1 MISIIAAIGKNNEL
15 GKDNNLIWHIKG
27 DLAHFKE
34 LTMHKKIVMGAS
46 TYKSLPKKLEGRE
59 YIILSKS
66 LKNIDDA
73 QIYSNFDDLIEFLNT
88 LDEEIM
94 VIGGASI
101 YKLFLP
107 YAEVLY
113 LTEIEAEAE
122 ADVYFPEFD
131 QSKYTKTLSEENIE
145 DNIKYKFVTYVRL
158 NNER

>member
-34 LTMHKKIVMGAS
+34 LTMHKKIVMGAA

-66 LKNIDDA
+66 LSNIPDA
-73 QIYSNFDDLIEFLNT
+73 VVYQSFDDLLAYLNT
-88 LDEEIM
+88 LDEEVM

-113 LTEIEAEAE
+113 LTEIEEE
-122 ADVYFPEFD
+122 SNADVYFPEFD
-131 QSKYTKTLSEENIE
+131 KKDFTKTLIEEHV
-145 DNIKYKFVTYVRL
+145 DDDIKYKFVTYVRL
-158 NNER
+158 K

>member
-66 LKNIDDA
+66 LSNIPDA
-73 QIYSNFDDLIEFLNT
+73 VVYQSFDDLLAYLNT
-88 LDEEIM
+88 LDEEVM

-113 LTEIEAEAE
+113 LTEIEEE
-122 ADVYFPEFD
+122 SNADVFFPEFD
-131 QSKYTKTLSEENIE
+131 KKDFTKTLIEEHV
-145 DNIKYKFVTYVRL
+145 DDDIKYKFVTYVRL
-158 NNER
+158 K

>member
-34 LTMHKKIVMGAS
+34 LTMHKKIVMGAA

-66 LKNIDDA
+66 LSNIPDA
-73 QIYSNFDDLIEFLNT
+73 VVYQSFDDLLAYLNT
-88 LDEEIM
+88 LDEEVM

-113 LTEIEAEAE
+113 LTEIEEE
-122 ADVYFPEFD
+122 SNADVFFPEFD
-131 QSKYTKTLSEENIE
+131 KKDFTKTLIEEHV
-145 DNIKYKFVTYVRL
+145 DDDIKYKFVTYVRL
-158 NNER
+158 K

>member
-66 LKNIDDA
+66 LSGIPDA
-73 QIYSNFDDLIEFLNT
+73 QIYQSFDDLLAYLNT
-88 LDEEIM
+88 LDEEVMI
-94 VIGGASI
+94 IGGASI

-113 LTEIEAEAE
+113 LTEIEEE
-122 ADVYFPEFD
+122 SNADVYFPEFD
-131 QSKYTKTLSEENIE
+131 KKDFTKTLIEEH
-145 DNIKYKFVTYVRL
+145 DDDIKYKFVTYVRL
-158 NNER
+158 K

>member
-66 LKNIDDA
+66 LSGIPDA
-73 QIYSNFDDLIEFLNT
+73 QIYQNFDDLLVYLNT
-88 LDEEIM
+88 LDEEVMI
-94 VIGGASI
+94 IGGASI

-113 LTEIEAEAE
+113 LTEIEEE
-122 ADVYFPEFD
+122 SNADVYFPEFD
-131 QSKYTKTLSEENIE
+131 KKDFTKTLSEEHV
-145 DNIKYKFVTYVRL
+145 DDDIKYKFVTYVRL
-158 NNER
+158 K

>member
-1 MISIIAAIGKNNEL
+1 MISIIAVIGKNNEL

-66 LKNIDDA
+66 LSNIPDA
-73 QIYSNFDDLIEFLNT
+73 VVYQSFDDLLAYLNT
-88 LDEEIM
+88 LDEEVMI
-94 VIGGASI
+94 IGGASI

-113 LTEIEAEAE
+113 LTEIEEE
-122 ADVYFPEFD
+122 SNADVYFPEFD
-131 QSKYTKTLSEENIE
+131 KKDFTKTLSEEHV
-145 DNIKYKFVTYVRL
+145 DDDIKYKFVTYVRL
-158 NNER
+158 K

>member
-66 LKNIDDA
+66 LKNIEDA

-145 DNIKYKFVTYVRL
+145 NNIKYKFVTYVRL
-158 NNER
+158 K

>member
-34 LTMHKKIVMGAS
+34 LTMHKKIVMGAA

-66 LKNIDDA
+66 LSNIPDA
-73 QIYSNFDDLIEFLNT
+73 VVYQSFDDLLAYLNT
-88 LDEEIM
+88 LDEEVM

-113 LTEIEAEAE
+113 LTEIDEESA
-122 ADVYFPEFD
+122 ADVYFPDFD
-131 QSKYTKTLSEENIE
+131 KKDFTKTLIEEHV
-145 DNIKYKFVTYVRL
+145 DDDIKYKFVTYVRL
-158 NNER
+158 K

>member
-66 LKNIDDA
+66 LSNIPNA
-73 QIYSNFDDLIEFLNT
+73 MVYQNFDDLLAYLNT
-88 LDEEIM
+88 LDEEVMI
-94 VIGGASI
+94 IGGASI

-113 LTEIEAEAE
+113 LTEIDSVAE

-131 QSKYTKTLSEENIE
+131 KKAFTKTFSEEHVD

-158 NNER
+158 K

>member
-34 LTMHKKIVMGAS
+34 LTMHKKIVMGAA

-66 LKNIDDA
+66 LSGIPDA
-73 QIYSNFDDLIEFLNT
+73 QIYQNFDDLLAYLNT
-88 LDEEIM
+88 LDEEVM

-113 LTEIEAEAE
+113 LTEIEEE
-122 ADVYFPEFD
+122 SNADVYFPEFD
-131 QSKYTKTLSEENIE
+131 KKDFTKTLIEERV
-145 DNIKYKFVTYVRL
+145 DDDIKYKFVTYVRL
-158 NNER
+158 K

>member
-15 GKDNNLIWHIKG
+15 GKDNDLIWHIKG

-66 LKNIDDA
+66 LNNIPDA
-73 QIYSNFDDLIEFLNT
+73 GVYSNFDDLINYLNT
-88 LDEEIM
+88 LDEEVMI
-94 VIGGASI
+94 IGGASI

-113 LTEIEAEAE
+113 LTEIDSVAD

-131 QSKYTKTLSEENIE
+131 KKAFTKTFSEEHV
-145 DNIKYKFVTYVRL
+145 DNDIKYKFVTYVRL
-158 NNER
+158 K